1 MEVSKI
7 GGSNPEDIQAKLEKK
22 LGPEYISKRVGFGAS
37 RVAYIE
43 GWKAI
48 NLANQIFGY
57 NGWSTE
63 VKNITI
69 DFMDEKQ
76 GKFCIGC
83 TAIIRVTLTDGTF
96 REDIGYGTVENERR
110 KSSAFERAKKSA
122 VTDAL
127 KRSLRAFGN
136 ALGNC
141 LYDKTFLAKI
151 DKVKFDPPDFDEGNL
166 YRAADE
172 ANEPARSHTI
182 EQEGAG
188 PPSKKRN
195 VSGTRPNS
203 SDAGAPVSGPQ
214 WQQVTARPPQAVQAA
229 RTAQVGQVGR
239 ELQQPVQSA
248 QTHNSPQPEQDA
260 DELLDDSFMF
270 SDELQDE
277 EILAAGNETNTSG
290 FDANPP
296 VAVQAHAPAPAPP
309 GGNAPVAFVTA
320 KAAPKLQNQAIVPAD
335 GIFDPKFRAQSIR
348 HTVDQTTSSHIKT
361 AVLKEKGLPN
371 HRSDIYNRFAPKGKL
386 IADPDTSVE
395 TNATT
400 ANYHEIKNHQPQP
413 QPQPQQNSPPTDQF
427 LAGKSRT
434 VQTGNSVRQLP
445 PVVTTALPAQPQA
458 PKIKPVG
465 QPVGKPRFTPSN
477 VQN

>member
-1 MEVSKI
+1 MEVSKV
-7 GGSNPEDIQAKLEKK
+7 GTLNTEDIQTKLDKK
-22 LGPEYISKRVGFGAS
+22 LGPEYISKRIGFGAS

-69 DFMDEKQ
+69 DFMDESQ
-76 GKFCIGC
+76 GKFCVGC
-83 TAIIRVTLTDGTF
+83 TAIIRVTLKDGTF

-166 YRAADE
+166 YRATDE
-172 ANEPARSHTI
+172 LNEPARSHTV
-182 EQEGAG
+182 ENDGAG
-188 PPSKKRN
+188 PPSKRRN
-195 VSGTRPNS
+195 MNDTRPNS
-203 SDAGAPVSGPQ
+203 TNAGNLAPAAPLGEN
-214 WQQVTARPPQAVQAA
+214 QQRSIH
-229 RTAQVGQVGR
+229 AQQQSR
-239 ELQQPVQSA
+239 QQPQPLP
-248 QTHNSPQPEQDA
+248 PQPEHDP

-277 EILAAGNETNTSG
+277 DILAAGTVE
-290 FDANPP
+290 A
-296 VAVQAHAPAPAPP
+296 APTTEHVLSVPRATDLASEPF
-309 GGNAPVAFVTA
+309 APVAFVTA
-320 KAAPKLQNQAIVPAD
+320 KAAPNLQNKAPVPTG
-335 GIFDPKFRAQSIR
+335 GIFDPKFKAQSIR

-361 AVLKEKGLPN
+361 SMLREKGLPN

-386 IADPDTSVE
+386 LDDTNTSADSRTLNRE
-395 TNATT
+395 
-400 ANYHEIKNHQPQP
+400 PQP
-413 QPQPQQNSPPTDQF
+413 QPQPQSATNTLQNSAVNESRPNANQPARQQPP
-427 LAGKSRT
+427 KS
-434 VQTGNSVRQLP
+434 GNSV
-445 PVVTTALPAQPQA
+445 PAQARLPSM
-458 PKIKPVG
+458 KPVG
-465 QPVGKPRFTPSN
+465 KGNPTLPN
-477 VQN
+477 VRN